1 MFSLFG
7 VLALLV
13 AGVGLYSVLAF
24 NVALRTRE
32 LGVRSAVGAS
42 RTRLL
47 TMILRQAMAVTGIGV
62 FLGLAV
68 SSLASNTLSPLL
80 FSTSPRDPL
89 VMGSV
94 ATVLILVALVAGVI
108 PAWVAARVDPMTALR
123 VE

>member
-42 RTRLL
+42 RARLL
-47 TMILRQAMAVTGIGV
+47 SMVLRQAMAVTGVGV
-62 FLGLAV
+62 ALGLTV
-68 SSLASNTLSPLL
+68 SFFASNTLGPLL

-94 ATVLILVALVAGVI
+94 ATVLILVALVAGAI

-123 VE
+123 MN